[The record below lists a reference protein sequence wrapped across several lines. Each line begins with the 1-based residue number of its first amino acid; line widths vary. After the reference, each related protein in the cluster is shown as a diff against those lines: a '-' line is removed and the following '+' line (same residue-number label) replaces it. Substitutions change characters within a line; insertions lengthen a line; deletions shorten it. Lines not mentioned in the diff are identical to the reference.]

1 MKRNVF
7 FAAIAAT
14 ALALGSC
21 SQDEVIESNEVL
33 SDKQAISF
41 NTYWGRPQVAGRAES
56 SAWEDNGM
64 AIGVYAY
71 RQANEGGTVW
81 AVTEKPNLMVNA
93 QLSNATGSWVCTPT
107 AYWSNDAEDVYTFFA
122 YAPYSSSATWTVP
135 GSDVTDGHP
144 TITFEHDGTSDKNDD
159 IRIAQMKSGKRADNV
174 NTDGNVA
181 LAFKHALSQISSVTI
196 KNDLNLNDGDGGTD
210 EFIVNSLSIGGFYI
224 KGDLLMDLATDGTPT
239 WQNVVKGDDANAA
252 GRTITFSIEDNECET
267 PYMVVPATTAMNV
280 TIGYTLKINGIKIGD
295 FTASGTVN
303 HTFVGA
309 KSYALTF
316 TVKPK
321 GGASDGDD
329 DNNAPQPITFT
340 ATVAAWESGN
350 DATGSID

>member
-41 NTYWGRPQVAGRAES
+41 NTYLGRPQVGRAEAGTS
-56 SAWEDNGM
+56 GNAWETENPM

-71 RQANEGGTVW
+71 RQANEGGTAW

-93 QLSNATGSWVCTPT
+93 KLSYVGSSWTCDPT

-122 YAPYSSSATWTVP
+122 YAPYREADAWEVAQNA
-135 GSDVTDGHP
+135 DGHP

-252 GRTITFSIEDNECET
+252 GRTINFAITNNKCET
-267 PYMVVPATTAMNV
+267 EYMVVPAATAMNV

-316 TVKPK
+316 TVKQ
-321 GGASDGDD
+321 SDGDD
-329 DNNAPQPITFT
+329 GDNAPQPITFT